1 VRDPIMTIVG
11 LLVFGV
17 VGFGVWYASMFVDN
31 RFADLLRRWSRK
43 GWFWRNIEAV
53 CLPVFSVLVVL
64 GGIAQLAEVMG
75 APEWLLFCMALL
87 MLCLMVPGV
96 SSFLP
101 IKFPDHFYPEWQY
114 VKRCGLLVDKCT
126 IS

>member
-1 VRDPIMTIVG
+1 
-11 LLVFGV
+11 
-17 VGFGVWYASMFVDN
+17 MFVDN